1 LKKRLLALFYCNKII
16 SFRITLNMKYAIV
29 FPGQGSQ
36 SIGML
41 SDLSSNFSIVKD
53 IFSEASDALDLDLW
67 KVVQEDEEA
76 LNQTEN
82 TQPAM
87 LAAGYATYKVLSNE
101 VDLSPICMAGHSLG
115 EYTALVAA
123 KSLDYFEAVKLVRK
137 RAELMQSAVPSGT
150 GAMAA
155 ILGLEDE
162 KVIEICT
169 QSNIT
174 GVVEAVNF
182 NSPGQVVIAG
192 ENEAVNKACES
203 MKEAGAKRALL
214 LPVSVPSH
222 CSLMNNAAQEFSY
235 SVDAVN
241 IKMGEASVLH
251 NVDASYANDAN
262 EIKLKLV
269 EQLCKPVL
277 WTFSVQKMQ
286 QLGVEKLIELGPGK
300 VLSGLTRRIDKSL
313 SSLAVID
320 TAAVHSTI
328 EEIL

>member
-1 LKKRLLALFYCNKII
+1 
-16 SFRITLNMKYAIV
+16 MKYAII

-36 SIGML
+36 SLGML

-67 KVVQEDEEA
+67 KLVQEDEDA
-76 LNQTEN
+76 LNLTKN

-101 VDLSPICMAGHSLG
+101 VDLSPVCMAGHSLG

-123 KSLDYFEAVKLVRK
+123 KSLNYFEAVKLVRK

-169 QSNIT
+169 QSKIL

-192 ENEAVNKACES
+192 EKDAVNNACEV
-203 MKEAGAKRALL
+203 MKNVGAKRTLV

-235 SVDAVN
+235 SVDVVN
-241 IKMGEASVLH
+241 CKMGEANVLH
-251 NVDASYANDAN
+251 NVDASYADDVN

-277 WTFSVQKMQ
+277 WTLSVQKMKES
-286 QLGVEKLIELGPGK
+286 GVEKLIELGPGK
-300 VLSGLTRRIDKSL
+300 VLARLTKRIDKSL

-320 TAAVHSTI
+320 TATVQSTI
-328 EEIL
+328 EEIS

>member
-1 LKKRLLALFYCNKII
+1 
-16 SFRITLNMKYAIV
+16 
-29 FPGQGSQ
+29 
-36 SIGML
+36 ML

>member
-1 LKKRLLALFYCNKII
+1 
-16 SFRITLNMKYAIV
+16 MKYAIV

-36 SIGML
+36 SLGML

-67 KVVQEDEEA
+67 KIVQEDEDA

-87 LAAGYATYKVLSNE
+87 LAAGYATFKVLSNE

-123 KSLDYFEAVKLVRK
+123 KSLNYFEAVKLVRK

-155 ILGLEDE
+155 ILGLDDE
-162 KVIEICT
+162 KVIEICS
-169 QSNIT
+169 QSKIS

-192 ENEAVNKACES
+192 ESKAVNKACES
-203 MKEAGAKRALL
+203 MKEAGAKRALV

-241 IKMGEASVLH
+241 FKTGETSVLH
-251 NVDASYANDAN
+251 NVDASFADDAN

-277 WTFSVQKMQ
+277 WTSSVQKMQ

-300 VLSGLTRRIDKSL
+300 VLAGLTRRIDKSL

-320 TAAVHSTI
+320 TATVQSTI
-328 EEIL
+328 EETS

>member
-1 LKKRLLALFYCNKII
+1 
-16 SFRITLNMKYAIV
+16 MKYAIV

-36 SIGML
+36 SLGML

-67 KVVQEDEEA
+67 KLVQEDEDA

-115 EYTALVAA
+115 EYSALVAA

-155 ILGLEDE
+155 ILGLDDE
-162 KVIEICT
+162 KVIQICT
-169 QSNIT
+169 QSKIL

-192 ENEAVNKACES
+192 VNEAVNKACES
-203 MKEAGAKRALL
+203 MKKEGAKRALL

-235 SVDAVN
+235 SVNAVN
-241 IKMGEASVLH
+241 FEMGETCVLH
-251 NVDASYANDAN
+251 NVDATYATDAN

-277 WTFSVQKMQ
+277 WTSSVQKMQ
-286 QLGVEKLIELGPGK
+286 QLGMEKLIELGPGK
-300 VLSGLTRRIDKSL
+300 VLAGLTKRIDKSL
-313 SSLAVID
+313 SSFAVFD
-320 TAAVHSTI
+320 TATVQSTI
-328 EEIL
+328 EEISSC

>member
-1 LKKRLLALFYCNKII
+1 
-16 SFRITLNMKYAIV
+16 MKYAIV

-36 SIGML
+36 SLGML

-67 KVVQEDEEA
+67 KLVQEDEDA

-101 VDLSPICMAGHSLG
+101 IDLSPICMAGHSLG

-123 KSLDYFEAVKLVRK
+123 KSLNYFEAVKLVRK

-155 ILGLEDE
+155 ILGLDDE

-169 QSNIT
+169 QSKIS

-192 ENEAVNKACES
+192 ENKAVNKACES

-241 IKMGEASVLH
+241 FKTGETSVLH

-277 WTFSVQKMQ
+277 WTSSVQKMQ

-300 VLSGLTRRIDKSL
+300 VLAGLARRIDKSL

-320 TAAVHSTI
+320 TAAVQSTI
-328 EEIL
+328 EEIS

>member
-1 LKKRLLALFYCNKII
+1 
-16 SFRITLNMKYAIV
+16 MKYAIV

-36 SIGML
+36 SLGML

-67 KVVQEDEEA
+67 KLVQEDEVA

-115 EYTALVAA
+115 EYSALVAA

-155 ILGLEDE
+155 ILGLDDE
-162 KVIEICT
+162 KVIEICS
-169 QSNIT
+169 QSKIS

-192 ENEAVNKACES
+192 ESKAVNKACES
-203 MKEAGAKRALL
+203 MKEAGAKRVLV

-241 IKMGEASVLH
+241 FKTGETSVLH
-251 NVDASYANDAN
+251 NVDASFADDAN

-277 WTFSVQKMQ
+277 WTSSVQKMQ

-300 VLSGLTRRIDKSL
+300 VLAGLTKRIDKSL

-320 TAAVHSTI
+320 TAAVQSTI
-328 EEIL
+328 EEIS

>member
-1 LKKRLLALFYCNKII
+1 
-16 SFRITLNMKYAIV
+16 MKYAIV

-36 SIGML
+36 SLGML

-67 KVVQEDEEA
+67 KLVQEDEDA

-101 VDLSPICMAGHSLG
+101 TDLSPMCMAGHSLG

-123 KSLDYFEAVKLVRK
+123 NSLDYFEAVKLVRK

-155 ILGLEDE
+155 ILGLDDE
-162 KVIEICT
+162 KVIEICNHC
-169 QSNIT
+169 NIA

-241 IKMGEASVLH
+241 FKMGETSVFH
-251 NVDASYANDAN
+251 NVDASYADDAN

-277 WTFSVQKMQ
+277 WTSSVQKMQ

-300 VLSGLTRRIDKSL
+300 VLAGLAKRIDKSL

-320 TAAVHSTI
+320 TAAVQSTI
-328 EEIL
+328 EEIS